1 MVKLLLAMQARPS
14 LLLLLLLLLVVLYMA
29 VRLIPYVTVFITL
42 TTRAAEITCCY
53 ICI

>member
-14 LLLLLLLLLVVLYMA
+14 LLLLLLLLVVLYMA